1 MKKLSILILIFAVL
15 FSVFFLLLIFFRVPF
30 GLYPLMSYQDAID
43 LLTPLVLIPIYW
55 LLFQLCAKGE
65 ARSGEEIAF
74 MVLAALWVLGHGMHL
89 AANSI
94 NNLVENLAK
103 NLQIDIIG
111 TDIHTLIYFYDE
123 KLSHYLWYSGILGL
137 MALLSY
143 REWKRPSNQTT
154 VWWMVILA
162 GFIHGFTLFC
172 VFLEGQAVAL
182 GLPFIAIFTLL
193 VLIWGRR
200 KLSNQPLLAFFLIAC
215 IVAAIMF
222 LGWGL
227 YWGGFPEFSEVG
239 LI

>member
-1 MKKLSILILIFAVL
+1 MKKLSFLILIFAVL
-15 FSVFFLLLIFFRVPF
+15 FAIFFLLLIFFRIPF

-55 LLFQLCAKGE
+55 LLFRISAKGD
-65 ARSGEEIAF
+65 ARRIEEIAF
-74 MVLAALWVLGHGMHL
+74 MVFAALWGSGHGMHL

-123 KLSHYLWYSGILGL
+123 KLSHYLWYSAILGL

-162 GFIHGFTLFC
+162 GLIHGFTIFC
-172 VFLEGQAVAL
+172 VFLEGQAVVL

-193 VLIWGRR
+193 VLIWGR
-200 KLSNQPLLAFFLIAC
+200 KNLTNQPLLSFFTIASLLA
-215 IVAAIMF
+215 VSLL

>member
-1 MKKLSILILIFAVL
+1 MKKLSFLILVFAVL
-15 FSVFFLLLIFFRVPF
+15 FAIFFLLLIFLRVPF

-55 LLFQLCAKGE
+55 LLFRISAKGE
-65 ARSGEEIAF
+65 ASRVEEMAF

-94 NNLVENLAK
+94 NNLVEHLAK
-103 NLQIDIIG
+103 NQQIDILA
-111 TDIHTLIYFYDE
+111 TDIYTLIYFYDE
-123 KLSHYLWYSGILGL
+123 KLSHFLWYSGILGL

-143 REWKRPSNQTT
+143 REWKRPSDQTT
-154 VWWMVILA
+154 GWWMVVLA
-162 GFIHGFTLFC
+162 GLIHGFTLFC
-172 VFLEGQAVAL
+172 IFLEGQAVVM
-182 GLPFIAIFTLL
+182 GLPFTAIFTLL
-193 VLIWGRR
+193 VLIWGRKKR
-200 KLSNQPLLAFFLIAC
+200 SYQPLLAFFLIAC
-215 IVAAIMF
+215 ILALSLF

>member
-1 MKKLSILILIFAVL
+1 MKKLSFLILIFAVL
-15 FSVFFLLLIFFRVPF
+15 FAVFFLLLIFFRVPF
-30 GLYPLMSYQDAID
+30 VLYPLISYQDAID

-55 LLFQLCAKGE
+55 LLFRFSAKGE
-65 ARSGEEIAF
+65 SRSAAEIAF

-123 KLSHYLWYSGILGL
+123 NLSHYLWYSGILGL

-143 REWKRPSNQTT
+143 REWKRPSDQTT
-154 VWWMVILA
+154 VWWMVVLA
-162 GFIHGFTLFC
+162 GLLHGFTLFC
-172 VFLEGQAVAL
+172 VFLEGQAVVL
-182 GLPFIAIFTLL
+182 GLPFFAVFTLL
-193 VLIWGRR
+193 VLIWGR
-200 KLSNQPLLAFFLIAC
+200 KQLSNQPLLAFFLIAC
-215 IVAAIMF
+215 ILAVSLL

>member
-15 FSVFFLLLIFFRVPF
+15 FAIFFLLLIFFRIPF
-30 GLYPLMSYQDAID
+30 VLYPLMSYQDALD
-43 LLTPLVLIPIYW
+43 HFTPLVLIPIYW
-55 LLFQLCAKGE
+55 LLFRSSAKGE
-65 ARSGEEIAF
+65 SRRVEEIAF

-111 TDIHTLIYFYDE
+111 SDIHTLIYFYDE

-137 MALLSY
+137 MALLSF
-143 REWKRPSNQTT
+143 REWKRPSNQIT

-193 VLIWGRR
+193 VLIWGRK

-215 IVAAIMF
+215 MLALSLF

>member
-1 MKKLSILILIFAVL
+1 MKKLSFLILIFAVL
-15 FSVFFLLLIFFRVPF
+15 FAIFFLLLIFFRVPF
-30 GLYPLMSYQDAID
+30 GLYPLMSYQDALD

-55 LLFQLCAKGE
+55 LLFRLSAKGE
-65 ARSGEEIAF
+65 SRRVEEIAF

-94 NNLVENLAK
+94 NNLVENQAK

-123 KLSHYLWYSGILGL
+123 KLSHYLWYSGILGI

-143 REWKRPSNQTT
+143 REWKRPSNHTT

-162 GFIHGFTLFC
+162 GLIHGFTLFC

-193 VLIWGRR
+193 VLIWGTR
-200 KLSNQPLLAFFLIAC
+200 KLSYQPLLAFFLIAC